1 MRDCPCCGGYG
12 GGHARRS
19 RGICRRRT
27 NGDATNGD
35 AVSVDSI
42 EAFVERVAD
51 AAAAPNSANMFDRS
65 DPANALRRRNLT
77 RYLEQLAERGAT
89 TLLVGEAPGYRGMRI
104 TGVPFTN
111 TAILA
116 RGIPEFDLLGT
127 ANGYE
132 LPDPQPAVAA
142 EPTATVM
149 WTTLVELDFVPVLW
163 SAFPLHPHRPGAPL
177 TNRKPTAVE
186 TAAWAWSW
194 QELERI
200 FPIRSVVAVG
210 NVGAEALARA
220 GRTVPRVR
228 HPAHGGRVAFANGL
242 RSLLDDGVIG

>member
-1 MRDCPCCGGYG
+1 MP
-12 GGHARRS
+12 
-19 RGICRRRT
+19 RT
-27 NGDATNGD
+27 DGR
-35 AVSVDSI
+35 AVSTGSI
-42 EAFVERVAD
+42 ERFVERMARTPSG
-51 AAAAPNSANMFDRS
+51 PNSANMFDRS
-65 DPANALRRRNLT
+65 DPGNALRRHNLT
-77 RYLEQLAERGAT
+77 RYLEQLAERGPS

-127 ANGYE
+127 ANGYA
-132 LPDPQPAVAA
+132 LPDPLPAVAA

-163 SAFPLHPHRPGAPL
+163 SAYPLHPHRPGAPL
-177 TNRKPTAVE
+177 TNRKPTTAE
-186 TAAWAWSW
+186 SAAWAWSW

-200 FPIRSVVAVG
+200 LPITAVVAVG
-210 NVGAEALARA
+210 NVAAAALARA

-228 HPAHGGRVAFANGL
+228 HPAHGGRVEFANGL
-242 RSLLDDGVIG
+242 RALLEDGAIA

>member
-1 MRDCPCCGGYG
+1 MRAGAAEAID
-12 GGHARRS
+12 
-19 RGICRRRT
+19 
-27 NGDATNGD
+27 
-35 AVSVDSI
+35 
-42 EAFVERVAD
+42 AFVERVARTP
-51 AAAAPNSANMFDRS
+51 ATPRSTNMFDGSHAGDAVRRH
-65 DPANALRRRNLT
+65 NLR

-111 TAILA
+111 VGLLE
-116 RGIPEFDLLGT
+116 RGIPQLGLLGT
-127 ANGYE
+127 RRGYE
-132 LPDPQPAVAA
+132 LPDPLPPIAA
-142 EPTATVM
+142 EPTATVV
-149 WTTLVELDFVPVLW
+149 WSTLVELEFVPLMW

-177 TNRKPTAVE
+177 TNRRPTTAE

-200 FPIRSVVAVG
+200 FAIEAVVAVG

-228 HPAHGGRVAFANGL
+228 HPAHGGRIEFTRGL
-242 RSLLDDGVIG
+242 RALLDAGAIR